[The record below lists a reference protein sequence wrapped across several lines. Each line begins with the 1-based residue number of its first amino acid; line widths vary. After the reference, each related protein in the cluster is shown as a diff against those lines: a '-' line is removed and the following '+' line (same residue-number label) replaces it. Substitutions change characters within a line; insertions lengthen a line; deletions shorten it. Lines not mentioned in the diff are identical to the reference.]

1 MQAHISGSLRFDG
14 LVGSSIGPYRIEQAL
29 ESDELGAVF
38 LARGTDS
45 RTYRL
50 RLLSIS
56 GGLFPQ
62 QRSQYLDAAQA
73 HLMALASLQ
82 HQHIM
87 PLVDYGQWRDA
98 PYLVYP
104 YAPLRLVSA
113 LLAQNGPP
121 DLQTLGRYLDQ
132 IAGALE
138 YAHGHG
144 VIHGQLTTDHIY
156 LQMDGKA
163 VVADFGV
170 RRLIELSAQPGGA
183 DPSRFGVETLAPE
196 LAQGHQPDARTD
208 IYDLGAVLYR
218 MLTAEPIYL
227 GVSAEEIA
235 RRNTH
240 AEAPRPSARRAG
252 VPAELDNLIAVA
264 LARDPGRRPG
274 QPGTIANAF
283 AQIVAPNNAA
293 QSPSAQAAVPA
304 SRPSS
309 RPVSPPATGQP
320 PTSPAAMQRQAQP
333 LNYSPPSAPTF
344 NGAFGGALPA
354 ARPPRRTGRVLLA
367 SLLALGLVATAGLA
381 AFVYFGG
388 AGAGAPTAEVTFFE
402 ANNGRTG
409 QTNALQISAQ
419 QLPAP
424 STGTEYDAWLI
435 DTESEHVLPLGA
447 LTRDGEQYSV
457 RFAGGV
463 ANLLVAGD
471 IIEITQEEPGVA
483 VPVGKVVVRGAWPE
497 KALVHLRHV
506 LASFPAT
513 PGKGGL
519 ISGVIAQ
526 SKLLADHGQA
536 LRSASGRD
544 QATMLCE
551 TQALINLLEGQK
563 GPEYQAITPSCAA
576 RLTSGQGDGY
586 GLLDATT
593 ASGSEEKS
601 GYVPGALSHTSLAV
615 TVSDASAPMRAHAPS
630 VEAALGNI
638 QTWDTILLR
647 DLVGLLKTPSDTT
660 KAPEIVTLANN
671 AFAGVDANNNGQ
683 IEATQG
689 EGGAVTA
696 YQQAQQMATLALSQV
711 K

>member
-14 LVGSSIGPYRIEQAL
+14 LVGSSVGPYRIEQAL

-50 RLLSIS
+50 RLLAIS
-56 GGLFPQ
+56 GGLLPQ
-62 QRSQYLDAAQA
+62 QRPQYLDAAQA

-104 YAPLRLVSA
+104 YAPLRSVSA

-138 YAHGHG
+138 YAHEHG

-170 RRLIELSAQPGGA
+170 RGLIELSAQPGGA
-183 DPSRFGVETLAPE
+183 DPSRFGIETLAPE
-196 LAQGHQPDARTD
+196 LTQGRQPDARTD

-235 RRNTH
+235 RRNMA
-240 AEAPRPSARRAG
+240 AEAPRPSTRRAG

-283 AQIVAPNNAA
+283 AQIVASSDAA
-293 QSPSAQAAVPA
+293 QAPTAQTANTG
-304 SRPSS
+304 SRPPSRQFS
-309 RPVSPPATGQP
+309 RPAAGQP
-320 PTSPAAMQRQAQP
+320 VTSPAASQHLA
-333 LNYSPPSAPTF
+333 LNYSPPGAPAF

-354 ARPPRRTGRVLLA
+354 ARPPRRTGSILLA
-367 SLLALGLVATAGLA
+367 ALLALGLVATAGLA

-388 AGAGAPTAEVTFFE
+388 AGAGAPTADVTFFE

-409 QTNALQISAQ
+409 QTNALEISAQ
-419 QLPAP
+419 HLPAL
-424 STGTEYDAWLI
+424 SNGTEYDAWLI

-447 LTRDGEQYSV
+447 LSRDGDKYSV

-463 ANLLVAGD
+463 GNLLVAGN

-519 ISGVIAQ
+519 VSGVIAQ

-551 TQALINLLEGQK
+551 TQAMINLLEGQK

-593 ASGSEEKS
+593 ASATEEKS

-630 VEAALGNI
+630 VEAALGNV

-647 DLVGLLKTPSDTT
+647 DLIGLLKTPSDTT

-671 AFAGVDANNNGQ
+671 AFTGVDANNNGQ

-696 YQQAQQMATLALSQV
+696 YQQAQQMATLTLSQV